1 MVGISGSDSATGPRD
16 RRKLIAVL
24 YADMVG
30 YSRLIELDDTGT
42 LERLRRLRKEVI
54 DPAIEEHGG
63 HVVQTGGDSL
73 LVVFD
78 SVDGAVQCA
87 IQVQRQIPELDN
99 EPSPDRAMRFRIAIN
114 IGDAIADG
122 TDLHGDT
129 VNVAARIQAECPPG
143 GICVTRAVRDHV
155 RHRLDLAFDDLGLL
169 QLKNIAWPIHV
180 FRVRRDTEPVRSKLY
195 LPRIIRHLV
204 IVGLATFV
212 VAGAGAGAWFWRKH
226 ASPDT
231 PPLLSAVVLPFKNL
245 SGDPNQEW
253 FADQITDDLTTDLS
267 RISGSVVIAHST
279 ATTFR
284 DKPIDV
290 RQIGHDLDVRYV
302 VEGSVRRATEQV
314 AVDVRLIDAA
324 NGAQVWADRYDTDI
338 HDLAETQDQITGR
351 LARSLNLELIEIA
364 GRQIERQKGHDPL
377 ANDLIMRGWYLW
389 FRPLSAATHDE
400 AARLFRRALELDP
413 QSVEAKVGT
422 ATILM
427 SNIGTGLSRTPQQDS
442 AQAERMIVEA
452 IEQDPNNSRAY
463 EVLGVLRR
471 FQNRLNESRVA
482 FETAIAIDRNNA
494 HAMLQLGETLMFLG
508 RPADAIPMIEA
519 SIRLN
524 PRDPNAAFGDWALG
538 ACNLLLGRTDQAV
551 DLLQRARDKN
561 PRVYYF
567 HIYLAGALGLRGD
580 IAAAR
585 AELEE
590 VRHLKPAAGS
600 LAGWQTL
607 QPWIGNPGFMALRA
621 KTLDVGL
628 RQAGMKA

>member
-1 MVGISGSDSATGPRD
+1 MVGSTGSDPATRPQD

-42 LERLRRLRKEVI
+42 LQRLRRLRKEVI

-73 LVVFD
+73 LIVFD

-87 IQVQRQIPELDN
+87 IQVQCEAPDFDSES
-99 EPSPDRAMRFRIAIN
+99 SPDRAMRFRIGIN

-122 TDLHGDT
+122 TDLHGDA

-155 RHRLDLAFDDLGLL
+155 RHRLDLAFEDLGSLR
-169 QLKNIAWPIHV
+169 LKNIAWPIHV
-180 FRVRRDTEPVRSKLY
+180 FRVRRDTEPGRRRLS
-195 LPRIIRHLV
+195 LPRINRHLV
-204 IVGLATFV
+204 IGGLATIV
-212 VAGAGAGAWFWRKH
+212 VAGAGAWFWHMH
-226 ASPDT
+226 ASRDA

-267 RISGSVVIAHST
+267 RISGSVIIAHST

-284 DKPIDV
+284 DKPSDV
-290 RQIGHDLDVRYV
+290 RQIGHDLDIRYV

-314 AVDVRLIDAA
+314 AVDVRLIDAS

-338 HDLAETQDQITGR
+338 HNLEETQDQITGR
-351 LARSLNLELIEIA
+351 LARSLNLQFIEVA
-364 GRQIERQKGHDPL
+364 GRQIERQKDHDPL
-377 ANDLIMRGWYLW
+377 ANDLVMRSWYLW

-400 AARLFRRALELDP
+400 AAKLFRQALELDP
-413 QSVEAKVGT
+413 QSVEARVGT

-427 SNIGTGLSRTPQQDS
+427 SNIGTGLSGTPQQDS
-442 AQAERMIVEA
+442 AQAERMIAEA

-508 RPADAIPMIEA
+508 RPTDAIPVIEA

-538 ACNLLLGRTDQAV
+538 ACHLLLGRTDQAV
-551 DLLQRARDKN
+551 DLLRRARDGN

-600 LAGWQTL
+600 LAGWQAL
-607 QPWIGNPGFMALRA
+607 QPWIGNPGFTALRA

-628 RQAGMKA
+628 RQAGVQA